1 MKVSIITYHDEDN
14 YGATLQAYAT
24 YKAVESL
31 GYKPEIIN
39 LHLPYRFSLA
49 TKLVFSLKRWR
60 LNSFRKRFM
69 PVMTKVYHSVDELR
83 QDPPSS
89 DVYLVGS
96 DQTWNPT
103 ISRANALAYFLD
115 FGGSGIKRISYAS
128 SFGVSHWEDSDVAK
142 KEKVQELLAR
152 FSTLLVR
159 ESNAVDILRDEFGL
173 ASTQVVDPVLLFPS
187 YPELTGDIGETDRMI
202 VYKIKNDAEFYKKAV
217 TIGQRL
223 GCNIHSVGSMRR
235 LEGIHTHYPERIED
249 WVKNIGTARYV
260 FTDSFHGTV
269 LSLLYH
275 RQFVVYVGEA
285 KKLSRLSSLLKLL
298 GLENR
303 ICSGDDNLEK
313 IKNLLQTPIDYKN
326 VDEIL
331 NKERKNSLACLRKAI
346 ENKKK

>member
-1 MKVSIITYHDEDN
+1 
-14 YGATLQAYAT
+14 
-24 YKAVESL
+24 
-31 GYKPEIIN
+31 
-39 LHLPYRFSLA
+39 
-49 TKLVFSLKRWR
+49 
-60 LNSFRKRFM
+60 
-69 PVMTKVYHSVDELR
+69 
-83 QDPPSS
+83 
-89 DVYLVGS
+89 
-96 DQTWNPT
+96 
-103 ISRANALAYFLD
+103 
-115 FGGSGIKRISYAS
+115 
-128 SFGVSHWEDSDVAK
+128 
-142 KEKVQELLAR
+142 
-152 FSTLLVR
+152 
-159 ESNAVDILRDEFGL
+159 
-173 ASTQVVDPVLLFPS
+173 
-187 YPELTGDIGETDRMI
+187 MI

-285 KKLSRLSSLLKLL
+285 KKLSRLSSLLELL

-303 ICSGDDNLEK
+303 ICWGEDDLEK
-313 IKNLLQTPIDYKN
+313 IINLLQTPIDYKN